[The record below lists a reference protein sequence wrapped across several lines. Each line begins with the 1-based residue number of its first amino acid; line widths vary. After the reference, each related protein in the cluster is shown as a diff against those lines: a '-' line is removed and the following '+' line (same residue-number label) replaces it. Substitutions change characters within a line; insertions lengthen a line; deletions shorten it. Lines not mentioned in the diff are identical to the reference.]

1 MAEPRRIV
9 IIGAGLAGAS
19 AAAHLRERDY
29 SGEIVV
35 LGAEPHRPYEL
46 PALSKGLLL
55 GDTDEPDWVREEDFY
70 AAHEI
75 DLRLGTVAAR
85 IELGGRV
92 VVDADGKEQS
102 YDRLLLATGS
112 QPRTLPVPG
121 ADLPG
126 IRTLR
131 TLDDSLALRS
141 AFGDA
146 RSVVIVGAG
155 WIGTEVAAA
164 ARRHG
169 LEVTVVDR
177 IAAPLL
183 PVLGAEVAAVFQDLH
198 TANGVTWRLGGGVAE
213 FTGGSDGVS
222 GVRLADGTELTAD
235 LVLAAVGAAPR
246 VHLAHAAGLE
256 LADDGGIA
264 VDSGLRTSAPDV
276 YAAGDIASHFH
287 PRYGKRVR
295 VEHWSNAKDQGTH
308 VAGNLLGAAEGYVS
322 SPYFF
327 SDQYDTNTGGIGCE
341 YRGLAD
347 PQTDELVVRGDLR
360 SREFVAFWLR
370 DGAVQAAMN
379 VNVWDDTEALGRLVD
394 GRLSVDKK
402 TLTDGDLSGVG

>member
-9 IIGAGLAGAS
+9 IIGSGLAGAS
-19 AAAHLRERDY
+19 AAAHLRERGY
-29 SGEIVV
+29 TGQIVV
-35 LGAEPHRPYEL
+35 LGAESHRPYEL
-46 PALSKGLLL
+46 PPLSKGLLL
-55 GDTDEPDWVREEDFY
+55 GDADEPDWVREEGFY
-70 AAHEI
+70 AEHDI
-75 DLRLGTVAAR
+75 DLRLGTVATR
-85 IELGGRV
+85 VELGRRV
-92 VVDADGKEQS
+92 VLDAAGNEHS

-121 ADLPG
+121 GDLPG

-169 LEVTVVDR
+169 VEVTVVDR
-177 IAAPLL
+177 ITAPLV
-183 PVLGAEVAAVFQDLH
+183 PVLGPEVAAVFQDLH

-213 FTGGSDGVS
+213 FTGGPGGVR
-222 GVRLADGTELTAD
+222 GVRLTDGTELTAD
-235 LVLAAVGAAPR
+235 VVLAAVGAAPR
-246 VHLAHAAGLE
+246 VDLAHAAGLE
-256 LADDGGIA
+256 LSDDGGVA
-264 VDSGLRTSAPDV
+264 VDASLRTSAPDV
-276 YAAGDIASHFH
+276 FAAGDIASHFH

-308 VAGNLLGAAEGYVS
+308 VAGNLLGAHEEYVS

-327 SDQYDTNTGGIGCE
+327 SDQYDLGCE

-347 PQTDELVVRGDLR
+347 PDSDTLVVRGDLGR
-360 SREFVAFWLR
+360 REFIAFWLR

-379 VNVWDDTEALGRLVD
+379 VNDWDHGDALGRIVD
-394 GRLSVDKK
+394 GRLTVDED
-402 TLTDGDLSGVG
+402 TLEHGDLSSVG